1 MAQQLFL
8 LVFLGMS
15 IDDLFVSSF
24 FEQVR
29 NLSFCDIFHNKT
41 VN

>member
-15 IDDLFVSSF
+15 IDDLFVSRF
-24 FEQVR
+24 
-29 NLSFCDIFHNKT
+29 LNKLEA
-41 VN
+41 

>member
-15 IDDLFVSSF
+15 IDDLSVSSF
-24 FEQVR
+24 
-29 NLSFCDIFHNKT
+29 LNKLET
-41 VN
+41 

>member
-24 FEQVR
+24 
-29 NLSFCDIFHNKT
+29 LNKLET
-41 VN
+41 

>member
-15 IDDLFVSSF
+15 IDDLLVSRF
-24 FEQVR
+24 
-29 NLSFCDIFHNKT
+29 LNKLET
-41 VN
+41 